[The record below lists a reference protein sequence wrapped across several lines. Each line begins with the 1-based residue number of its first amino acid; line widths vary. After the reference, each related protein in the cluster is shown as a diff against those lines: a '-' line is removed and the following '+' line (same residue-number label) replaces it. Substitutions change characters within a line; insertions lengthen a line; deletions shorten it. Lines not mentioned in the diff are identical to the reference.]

1 MIRKLLARVREYKRQ
16 TIATPLFMI
25 GEVVMEVLIPMIMK
39 WMIDRGIEG
48 NDGAGSMA
56 NIWLYGGLLL
66 VAAMISLASG
76 VIAGRMAA
84 VASAGFA
91 RNLRHD
97 MYYRIQDYSFSNID
111 KFSTS
116 SIITRLTTDVSN
128 VQNSFQ
134 MIVRMAVRAPL
145 MIIFSLI
152 SALMINARISLVFVC
167 TLPVLGFGI
176 YFIMSRT
183 HPIFKRVFQTYD
195 KLNNVVQENLRGVR
209 VVKSF
214 VREDYETEKFNN
226 ISGSICGDFIKAEKQ
241 LAFMNPLMMF
251 CTYTCTLLIS
261 WLGAKAI
268 IDSGNGEIIA
278 GGMTTGDLTALI
290 SYVTQ
295 ILGSLM
301 MVSFT
306 FLMII
311 MSRASAQR
319 IVEILDEETDIVSP
333 SNARTDIPDGS
344 IDFDHVNFSYA
355 SHSERDTL
363 SDIDVHIPSGA
374 VVGVLGGTGSGK
386 SSLVQLI
393 PRLYD
398 VKDGSVKVGGIDTRE
413 YDLTALRDGV
423 AMVLQKNELFSG
435 TIKDN
440 LRWGNENATD
450 EEIEEACRLA
460 QADPFI
466 QDFPDKY
473 DTWIEQGG
481 TNVSGGQK
489 QRLCIARALL
499 KKPKILILDDS
510 TSAVDTKTDALIR
523 AGFRSY
529 IPDTTKLI
537 IAQRV
542 ASVKDA
548 DMIIVL
554 DNGRIADAGTHEELM
569 ARCEIYREVHDSQ
582 TKGGDDHE

>member
-1 MIRKLLARVREYKRQ
+1 MIKKLAARVRQYRKQ
-16 TIATPLFMI
+16 AIATPLFMV
-25 GEVVMEVLIPMIMK
+25 GEVAMEALIPLIMSGL
-39 WMIDRGIEG
+39 IDRGIQG
-48 NDGAGSMA
+48 NDGAGDMT
-56 NIWLYGGLLL
+56 NILLYGGTLL
-66 VAAMISLASG
+66 VTAFISLASG
-76 VIAGRMAA
+76 VLSGRMAA

-97 MYYRIQDYSFSNID
+97 MYYTIQDYSFSNID

-116 SIITRLTTDVSN
+116 SIITRLTTDVTN

-134 MIVRMAVRAPL
+134 MILRMAVRAPL
-145 MIIFSLI
+145 TLVFSMIM
-152 SALMINARISLVFVC
+152 AMTINARISMVFVY
-167 TLPVLGFGI
+167 TLPVLALGI
-176 YFIMSRT
+176 FLIMSRT
-183 HPIFKRVFQTYD
+183 HPIFRRVFQTYD

-214 VREDYETEKFNN
+214 VREDYEVEKFNG
-226 ISGSICGDFIKAEKQ
+226 ISGSIYKDFIKAEKNIA
-241 LAFMNPLMMF
+241 LMSPLMMTCIF
-251 CTYTCTLLIS
+251 TCTLLIS

-268 IDSGNGEIIA
+268 IASGNNPEI
-278 GGMTTGDLTALI
+278 GMTTGQLMSLI
-290 SYVTQ
+290 TYVIQ
-295 ILGSLM
+295 ILSSLM
-301 MVSFT
+301 MVSMV
-306 FLMII
+306 FLMIT

-319 IVEILDEETDIVSP
+319 IVEVLDEKTDIVSP
-333 SNARTDIPDGS
+333 ENAVTEIPDGS

-355 SHSERDTL
+355 SRSERDTL

-374 VVGVLGGTGSGK
+374 VVGILGGTGSGK

-398 VKDGSVKVGGIDTRE
+398 VKDGSVRVGGIDTRK
-413 YDLTALRDGV
+413 YDLTALRDSV

-435 TIKDN
+435 TIKEN
-440 LRWGNENATD
+440 LRWGNEDATD

-466 QDFPDKY
+466 QDFPEKY

-554 DNGRIADAGTHEELM
+554 DNGRVVDAGTHEELLT
-569 ARCEIYREVHDSQ
+569 R
-582 TKGGDDHE
+582 

>member
-1 MIRKLLARVREYKRQ
+1 
-16 TIATPLFMI
+16 
-25 GEVVMEVLIPMIMK
+25 MEVLIPMIMK
-39 WMIDRGIEG
+39 WMVDRGIQ
-48 NDGAGSMA
+48 AGSMPD
-56 NIWLYGGLLL
+56 IWLYGGLLL
-66 VAAMISLASG
+66 AAAMVSLASG
-76 VIAGRMAA
+76 VMSGRMAA

-116 SIITRLTTDVSN
+116 SIITRLTTDVTN

-134 MIVRMAVRAPL
+134 MILRMAVRAPL

-152 SALMINARISLVFVC
+152 SAMVINARISLVFVY
-167 TLPVLGFGI
+167 TIPVLAVGI
-176 YFIMSRT
+176 YLIMTRT

-214 VREDYETEKFNN
+214 VREDYETDKFTG
-226 ISGSICGDFIKAEKQ
+226 ISGSICKDFISAEKR
-241 LAFMNPLMMF
+241 LAFMNPLMMG
-251 CTYTCTLLIS
+251 CVYTCTLLIS

-268 IDSGNGEIIA
+268 IASGNGEIVA

-306 FLMII
+306 FLMIT

-319 IVEILDEETDIVSP
+319 IIEVLDEETDIVSP
-333 SNARTDIPDGS
+333 ENARTEIPDGS

-355 SHSERDTL
+355 SRSERDTL
-363 SDIDVHIPSGA
+363 SDIDLHIPSGS
-374 VVGVLGGTGSGK
+374 VVGILGGTGSGK

-413 YDLTALRDGV
+413 YDLTALRDSV

-450 EEIEEACRLA
+450 EELEEACRLA

-548 DMIIVL
+548 DLIVVL
-554 DNGRIADAGTHEELM
+554 DNGRIADAGTHDELM
-569 ARCEIYREVHDSQ
+569 ARCAIYREVHDSQ
-582 TKGGDDHE
+582 TKGGEEHE

>member
-1 MIRKLLARVREYKRQ
+1 MIKKLAARVRQYRKQ
-16 TIATPLFMI
+16 AIATPLFMV
-25 GEVVMEVLIPMIMK
+25 GEVAMEALIPLIMS
-39 WMIDRGIEG
+39 WLIDRGIQG
-48 NDGAGSMA
+48 NDGAGDMT
-56 NIWLYGGLLL
+56 NILLYGGALL
-66 VAAMISLASG
+66 VTAFISLASG
-76 VIAGRMAA
+76 VLSGRMAA

-97 MYYRIQDYSFSNID
+97 MYYTIQDYSFSNID

-116 SIITRLTTDVSN
+116 SIITRLTTDVTN

-134 MIVRMAVRAPL
+134 MILRMAVRAPL
-145 MIIFSLI
+145 TLIFSMI
-152 SALMINARISLVFVC
+152 MAMTINARISMVFVY
-167 TLPVLGFGI
+167 TVPVLALGI
-176 YFIMSRT
+176 YLIMSRT
-183 HPIFKRVFQTYD
+183 HPIFRRVFQTYD

-214 VREDYETEKFNN
+214 VREDYEVKKFNG
-226 ISGSICGDFIKAEKQ
+226 ISGSIYKDFVHAERN
-241 LAFMNPLMMF
+241 LALMSPLMMTCIF
-251 CTYTCTLLIS
+251 TCTLLIS

-268 IDSGNGEIIA
+268 IASGNNPDV
-278 GGMTTGDLTALI
+278 GMTTGQLMSLI
-290 SYVTQ
+290 TYVIQ
-295 ILGSLM
+295 ILSSLM
-301 MVSFT
+301 MVSMV
-306 FLMII
+306 FLMIT

-319 IVEILDEETDIVSP
+319 IVEVLDEKTDIVSP
-333 SNARTDIPDGS
+333 ENAVTEIADGS

-355 SHSERDTL
+355 SRSERDTL
-363 SDIDVHIPSGA
+363 SDIDVHIPSGT
-374 VVGVLGGTGSGK
+374 VVGILGGTGSGK

-398 VKDGSVKVGGIDTRE
+398 VKDGSVRVGGVDTRK
-413 YDLTALRDGV
+413 YDLTALRDSV

-435 TIKDN
+435 TINDN

-450 EEIEEACRLA
+450 EEIAEACRLA
-460 QADPFI
+460 QADSFI

-473 DTWIEQGG
+473 ETWIEQGG

-542 ASVKDA
+542 SSVKDA

-554 DNGRIADAGTHEELM
+554 DNGRVVDTGTHEELL
-569 ARCEIYREVHDSQ
+569 ARCAIYREVHDSQ
-582 TKGGDDHE
+582 TKGGEDHE

>member
-1 MIRKLLARVREYKRQ
+1 MIKKLASRVREYKKQ
-16 TIATPLFMI
+16 TIATPLFMV
-25 GEVVMEVLIPMIMK
+25 GEVAMEALIPTIIS
-39 WMIDRGIEG
+39 WLIDRGINAEG
-48 NDGAGSMA
+48 GGSLP
-56 NIWLYGGLLL
+56 NILLYGGILIL
-66 VAAMISLASG
+66 AATVSLISG
-76 VIAGRMAA
+76 VMSGRMAA
-84 VASAGFA
+84 AASTGFA

-97 MYYRIQDYSFSNID
+97 MYYAIQDYSFSNID
-111 KFSTS
+111 KYSTS
-116 SIITRLTTDVSN
+116 SIITRLTTDVTN
-128 VQNSFQ
+128 VQNAFQ
-134 MIVRMAVRAPL
+134 MILRMAVRAPL

-152 SALMINARISLVFVC
+152 MAMMINARISMVFVY
-167 TLPVLGFGI
+167 TIPVLGVGI
-176 YFIMSRT
+176 ALIMTRT
-183 HPIFKRVFQTYD
+183 HPVFRRVFQTYD

-214 VREDYETEKFNN
+214 VREDYEEKKFTG
-226 ISGSICGDFIKAEKQ
+226 ISGSIYKDFVHAEKNMS
-241 LAFMNPLMMF
+241 FMSPLMMV
-251 CTYTCTLLIS
+251 CVNACTLTVC
-261 WLGAKAI
+261 WLSAKAI
-268 IDSGNGEIIA
+268 IASGNNIA
-278 GGMTTGDLTALI
+278 NGMTTGQLTALNG
-290 SYVTQ
+290 YVMQ
-295 ILGSLM
+295 ILSHLM

-306 FLMII
+306 FLMIT

-319 IVEILDEETDIVSP
+319 IVEVLDEKTDIRSP
-333 SNARTDIPDGS
+333 ENAVTEIADGS
-344 IDFDHVNFSYA
+344 IDFDHVSFSYA
-355 SHSERDTL
+355 SRSERDTL
-363 SDIDVHIPSGA
+363 SDIDIHIPSGA
-374 VVGVLGGTGSGK
+374 VVGILGGTGSGK

-398 VKDGSVKVGGIDTRE
+398 TTSGAVKVGGVDTRK
-413 YDLTALRDGV
+413 YDLTALRDSV

-450 EEIEEACRLA
+450 EEIEEACKLA

-466 QDFPDKY
+466 RDFPDKY

-510 TSAVDTKTDALIR
+510 TSAVDTRTDAMIR

-548 DMIIVL
+548 DLIIVL
-554 DNGRIADAGTHEELM
+554 DNGRVADAGTHEELM

-582 TKGGDDHE
+582 TKGGEDHD

>member
-1 MIRKLLARVREYKRQ
+1 MIKKLLARVREYRRQ
-16 TIATPLFMI
+16 AIATPLFMV
-25 GEVVMEVLIPMIMK
+25 GEVSMEVMIPMIMK
-39 WMIDRGIEG
+39 WMVDRGIE
-48 NDGAGSMA
+48 AGSMPD
-56 NIWLYGGLLL
+56 IWLYGGLLL
-66 VAAMISLASG
+66 LAAMFSLASG
-76 VIAGRMAA
+76 VMSGRMAA

-97 MYYRIQDYSFSNID
+97 MYYRLQDFSFSNID

-128 VQNSFQ
+128 VQNCFQ
-134 MIVRMAVRAPL
+134 MILRMAVRAPL

-152 SALMINARISLVFVC
+152 SAMLINARISLVFVY
-167 TLPVLGFGI
+167 TIPVLAVGI
-176 YFIMSRT
+176 YFIMTRT

-214 VREDYETEKFNN
+214 VREDYEREKFNG
-226 ISGSICGDFIKAEKQ
+226 ISGSISGDFIKAEKR
-241 LAFMNPLMMF
+241 LAFMNPLMMA
-251 CTYTCTLLIS
+251 CIYTSTLLVS
-261 WLGAKAI
+261 WLSAKAI
-268 IDSGNGEIIA
+268 VASGNSA
-278 GGMTTGDLTALI
+278 AAGMTTGDLTALL

-306 FLMII
+306 FLMIT

-319 IVEILDEETDIVSP
+319 IIEVLDEQTDIVSP
-333 SNARTDIPDGS
+333 ENARKEIADGS

-355 SHSERDTL
+355 RRSERDTL
-363 SDIDVHIPSGA
+363 SDIDIHIPSGA
-374 VVGVLGGTGSGK
+374 VVGILGGTGSGK

-398 VKDGSVKVGGIDTRE
+398 VKDGAVKVGGVDTRE
-413 YDLTALRDGV
+413 YDLTALRNSV

-450 EEIEEACRLA
+450 ADIDEACRLA
-460 QADPFI
+460 QADSFI

>member
-1 MIRKLLARVREYKRQ
+1 MIKKLASHVRQYKKHAV
-16 TIATPLFMI
+16 ATPLFMV
-25 GEVVMEVLIPMIMK
+25 GEVAMEALIPLVMS
-39 WMIDRGIEG
+39 WLIDRGIEEG
-48 NDGAGSMA
+48 NMTH
-56 NIWLYGGLLL
+56 IFLYGGVLL
-66 VAAMISLASG
+66 ATAFISLFSG
-76 VIAGRMAA
+76 VMSGRMAA
-84 VASAGFA
+84 IASAGFA

-97 MYYRIQDYSFSNID
+97 MYYAIQDYSFSNID

-134 MIVRMAVRAPL
+134 MILRMAVRAPL
-145 MIIFSLI
+145 TLIFSMI
-152 SALMINARISLVFVC
+152 MAFSINARISLVFLF
-167 TLPVLGFGI
+167 TLPVLALGI
-176 YFIMSRT
+176 YTIMTRT
-183 HPIFKRVFQTYD
+183 HPIFRRVFKTYD
-195 KLNNVVQENLRGVR
+195 KLNNAVQENLRGVR

-214 VREDYETEKFNN
+214 VREDYETDKFNRV
-226 ISGSICGDFIKAEKQ
+226 SGEIYKDFVHAEKN
-241 LAFMNPLMMF
+241 LAFMSPLMMT
-251 CTYTCTLLIS
+251 CIYTCTLLIS

-268 IDSGNGEIIA
+268 VASGNNPA
-278 GGMTTGDLTALI
+278 VGMTTGQLMSLI
-290 SYVTQ
+290 AYVIQ
-295 ILGSLM
+295 ILSSLM
-301 MVSFT
+301 MVSFV
-306 FLMII
+306 FLMIT

-319 IVEILDEETDIVSP
+319 IVEVLDETSDIASP
-333 SNARTDIPDGS
+333 ALPVTEIKDGS
-344 IDFDHVNFSYA
+344 VDFDHVDFSYA
-355 SHSERDTL
+355 SRSERATL
-363 SDIDVHIPSGA
+363 SDIDLHIPSGA

-386 SSLVQLI
+386 STLVQLI

-398 VKDGSVKVGGIDTRE
+398 VSAGQVRVGGVDTRA

-450 EEIEEACRLA
+450 EEIAEACKLA
-460 QADPFI
+460 QADSFI

-481 TNVSGGQK
+481 SNVSGGQK

-510 TSAVDTKTDALIR
+510 TSAVDTRTDALIR

-529 IPDTTKLI
+529 IPDTTKII

-542 ASVKDA
+542 SSVMDA

-554 DNGRIADAGTHEELM
+554 DDGKVVDVGRHEELL

-582 TKGGDDHE
+582 TKGGGDDE

>member
-1 MIRKLLARVREYKRQ
+1 MIKKLMSRVREYKKQ
-16 TIATPLFMI
+16 AIATPLFMV
-25 GEVVMEVLIPMIMK
+25 GEVAMEALIPMIMA
-39 WMIDRGIEG
+39 MLIDRGIG
-48 NDGAGSMA
+48 TDDRPGSLGQ
-56 NIWLYGGLLL
+56 IFLYGGILLA
-66 VAAMISLASG
+66 AAMISLFSG
-76 VIAGRMAA
+76 VMSGRMAA
-84 VASAGFA
+84 VSSAGFA

-97 MYYRIQDYSFSNID
+97 MYYRIQEFSFSNID

-116 SIITRLTTDVSN
+116 SIITRLTTDVTN

-134 MIVRMAVRAPL
+134 MILRMAVRAPL
-145 MIIFSLI
+145 MLLFSLI
-152 SALMINARISLVFVC
+152 MAMTINARISLVFVF
-167 TLPVLGFGI
+167 TLPVLAVGI
-176 YFIMSRT
+176 YLIMSRT
-183 HPIFKRVFQTYD
+183 HPIFRRVFQTYD
-195 KLNNVVQENLRGVR
+195 KLNNVVQENVRGIR

-214 VREDYETEKFNN
+214 VREDYETEKFTG
-226 ISGSICGDFIKAEKQ
+226 ISGSIYKDFVKAERNI
-241 LAFMNPLMMF
+241 AFMSPLMMT
-251 CTYTCTLLIS
+251 CIYACTLVIS

-268 IDSGNGEIIA
+268 IASGNDPAA
-278 GGMTTGDLTALI
+278 GLTTGQLMSLI
-290 SYVTQ
+290 AYVIQ
-295 ILGSLM
+295 ILSSLM
-301 MVSFT
+301 MLSFT
-306 FLMII
+306 FLMIT

-319 IVEILDEETDIVSP
+319 IVEVLDEEPDITSPADAVS
-333 SNARTDIPDGS
+333 SVKDGS
-344 IDFDHVNFSYA
+344 IDFDHVSFSYA
-355 SHSERDTL
+355 KDSERETL
-363 SDIDVHIPSGA
+363 SDIDLHIPSGA
-374 VVGVLGGTGSGK
+374 VVGILGGTGSGK

-398 VKDGSVKVGGIDTRE
+398 ATKGTVRIGGVDAKE

-435 TIKDN
+435 TIRDN

-473 DTWIEQGG
+473 DTWIEEGG

-510 TSAVDTKTDALIR
+510 TSAVDTRTDAQIR
-523 AGFRSY
+523 AGFRSF
-529 IPDTTKLI
+529 IPETTKLI

-548 DMIIVL
+548 DLIVVL
-554 DNGRIADAGTHEELM
+554 ENGKIADAGTHDELM

-582 TKGGDDHE
+582 TKGGEDDE